1 MENAPISPRP
11 RRSDRYRSEPEQQ
24 ATPSQ
29 AVENLSPSTPVVQE
43 TPAIPETPAI
53 QTSPVVQQQAQASPH
68 FPDWYTQGVQQQ
80 AAQGMPRVPNAPSP
94 AAGSAMPNASA
105 MPSHSAILKGSAM
118 ANNPAIPTAPR
129 QASPY
134 QRPMAQS
141 SIPPQGAQPVRPAA
155 SQQPTRQR
163 AMPYPA
169 QQQMPPMTPTRNAQP
184 YSMQHAAARR
194 SQPSPAPAPAPR
206 RAPAAAAEA
215 PEDTSRLPVWLTWSI
230 VGVCLV
236 LMALLA
242 GHYMMQA
249 YLTTRAQEWADA
261 YQATLDNYHVIE
273 QPNGQNTITYQ
284 ALIERYATQYNL
296 QPAFVTAIIRN
307 ESSFRTD
314 AESSVGA
321 RGLMQLMPDTAAW
334 IAGKLDDDSYSFDR
348 MYDAETNIRY
358 GCWYLNYLSRL
369 FHGDAVLVSSAYHA
383 GQTTVTRWLS
393 DKSISSDGL
402 TIPVERLP
410 DGPTKQY
417 AGRVTTSY
425 GIYQALLYP
434 SN

>member
-1 MENAPISPRP
+1 MENTPITPRP
-11 RRSDRYRSEPEQQ
+11 RRTDRYRSEQN
-24 ATPSQ
+24 TP
-29 AVENLSPSTPVVQE
+29 AMPIAPDNGIVQE
-43 TPAIPETPAI
+43 NPVTQDAPARQAIPTG
-53 QTSPVVQQQAQASPH
+53 QQWTQSP
-68 FPDWYTQGVQQQ
+68 
-80 AAQGMPRVPNAPSP
+80 PNAPAWYAQAIQQHPVAEQNTQQHAPSAPIAP
-94 AAGSAMPNASA
+94 AAPVAPVASVA
-105 MPSHSAILKGSAM
+105 SR
-118 ANNPAIPTAPR
+118 PAV
-129 QASPY
+129 SY
-134 QRPMAQS
+134 QRPVQTPMAQ
-141 SIPPQGAQPVRPAA
+141 QPLPTSNGQPAWTQPAA
-155 SQQPTRQR
+155 QQAPTRQR

-169 QQQMPPMTPTRNAQP
+169 HPQASSAVPQRNAQP
-184 YSMQHAAARR
+184 YSMQHATARR
-194 SQPSPAPAPAPR
+194 SQPAPAPSQQATEEVADNPN
-206 RAPAAAAEA
+206 
-215 PEDTSRLPVWLTWSI
+215 RLPIWLTWSI

-261 YQATLDNYHVIE
+261 YQATLNNYHVVE

-284 ALIERYATQYNL
+284 ALIECYATQYNL
-296 QPAFVTAIIRN
+296 QPAFVAAIIRN

-321 RGLMQLMPDTAAW
+321 RGLMQLMPDTAEW
-334 IAGKLDDDSYSFDR
+334 IAGKLDDDSYSFDN

-369 FHGDAVLVSSAYHA
+369 FRGDAVLVSSAYHA

-402 TIPVERLP
+402 TIPVESLP

-425 GIYQALLYP
+425 GIYQTLLYP